1 MNRESCPNK
10 RHSQSMMNKAIRGV
24 QKLDRIHWI
33 DGYSEVNLVGARI
46 LDVARLLATVANTL
60 GRGLRRAVAG
70 QVSDLST

>member
-1 MNRESCPNK
+1 
-10 RHSQSMMNKAIRGV
+10 MNKAIRGV
-24 QKLDRIHWI
+24 RKLDRIHWI

-60 GRGLRRAVAG
+60 GRGLRGAVAG